1 MTHKVSTGETLRIM
15 GVTLIIF
22 AILDAIINV
31 SLVVKLV
38 GAVGF
43 MFLAYLAETPKMKSI
58 EHDIV
63 RKKYIKT
70 K

>member
-1 MTHKVSTGETLRIM
+1 MAKVPTGETLRIM
-15 GVTLIIF
+15 GITLIIF
-22 AILDAIINV
+22 AILDALINV

-38 GAVGF
+38 GAVAFIG
-43 MFLAYLAETPKMKSI
+43 LAYLAETPRMKAI